1 MTGETPPRR
10 TVKATETV
18 FEIIE
23 FLDADSL
30 SGVTDIASALDLAPS
45 TVHKHL
51 TTLVAQEY
59 VIKEDRQ
66 YRLGFRFYEQ
76 GQKVRRASPLAQ
88 IAEDPIEE
96 LANTTGEVVWVFVEE
111 HGYAVHLLKAVGDHG
126 VQTHGELGKRSQL
139 HHLASGKAILAH
151 LPQERVDEILDGDT
165 LPAKTENTVTDVDE
179 LTEELATV
187 RERGYAFNTEETVLG
202 LQTVGA
208 PILKDR
214 RDVVGAVSVCGP
226 ATRMQGARLESDI
239 PEALLRTTNQIE
251 LQLSY

>member
-76 GQKVRRASPLAQ
+76 GQKVRRASPLADSGRPDRGTR
-88 IAEDPIEE
+88 EHDWRSR
-96 LANTTGEVVWVFVEE
+96 LGVRRGTRVRCSSVE
-111 HGYAVHLLKAVGDHG
+111 
-126 VQTHGELGKRSQL
+126 S
-139 HHLASGKAILAH
+139 
-151 LPQERVDEILDGDT
+151 
-165 LPAKTENTVTDVDE
+165 
-179 LTEELATV
+179 
-187 RERGYAFNTEETVLG
+187 
-202 LQTVGA
+202 
-208 PILKDR
+208 R
-214 RDVVGAVSVCGP
+214 RRPRCPDS
-226 ATRMQGARLESDI
+226 R
-239 PEALLRTTNQIE
+239 
-251 LQLSY
+251 

>member
-126 VQTHGELGKRSQL
+126 VQTHGEPESGRSCITWRRGKRSSPIS
-139 HHLASGKAILAH
+139 HRNASTRYSMVT
-151 LPQERVDEILDGDT
+151 PYQRRQRT
-165 LPAKTENTVTDVDE
+165 L
-179 LTEELATV
+179 
-187 RERGYAFNTEETVLG
+187 
-202 LQTVGA
+202 
-208 PILKDR
+208 
-214 RDVVGAVSVCGP
+214 
-226 ATRMQGARLESDI
+226 
-239 PEALLRTTNQIE
+239 
-251 LQLSY
+251 